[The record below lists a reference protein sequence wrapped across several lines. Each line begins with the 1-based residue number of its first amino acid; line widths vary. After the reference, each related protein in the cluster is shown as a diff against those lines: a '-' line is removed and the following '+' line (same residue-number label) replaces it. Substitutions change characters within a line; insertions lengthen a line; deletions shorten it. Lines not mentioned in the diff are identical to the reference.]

1 MGQSGRREMDALNKD
16 PLSHLSISSQSSS
29 GRRARSPPRAV
40 QQSSGG
46 RMDGCRSR
54 WMAGQR
60 STNPS
65 PSVLTPQS
73 LSHLVM
79 HTETS
84 VGRQTGTEFRL
95 VWRNREVLLSPR
107 N

>member
-29 GRRARSPPRAV
+29 GRRARSPPWAV

-46 RMDGCRSR
+46 KIDGCRNR
-54 WMAGQR
+54 WMAGQL
-60 STNPS
+60 SPNPS

-79 HTETS
+79 HIHEELEPS
-84 VGRQTGTEFRL
+84 AGR
-95 VWRNREVLLSPR
+95 
-107 N
+107 